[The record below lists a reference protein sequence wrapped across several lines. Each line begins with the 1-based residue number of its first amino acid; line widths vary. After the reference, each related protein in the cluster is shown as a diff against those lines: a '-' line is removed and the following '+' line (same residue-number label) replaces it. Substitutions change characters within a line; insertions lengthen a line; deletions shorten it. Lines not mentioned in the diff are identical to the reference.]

1 MWYLRSKIF
10 LKCYKDTYCCDE
22 VFLQTLVYNSSYKN
36 NLYSYIIDD
45 YHANMRDIDWKRGRP
60 YTWRNTDFDEL
71 MASDYLF
78 ARKFD
83 EQIDDQIVYKIYMR
97 LKSK

>member
-1 MWYLRSKIF
+1 M
-10 LKCYKDTYCCDE
+10 
-22 VFLQTLVYNSSYKN
+22 SSPFKEN
-36 NLYSYIIDD
+36 IENCKRL
-45 YHANMRDIDWKRGRP
+45 IDWNRGAP
-60 YTWRNTDFDEL
+60 YVFR
-71 MASDYLF
+71 SDDKERLLTSNDLF

>member
-1 MWYLRSKIF
+1 
-10 LKCYKDTYCCDE
+10 
-22 VFLQTLVYNSSYKN
+22 
-36 NLYSYIIDD
+36 
-45 YHANMRDIDWKRGRP
+45 MRDIDWKRGRP
-60 YTWRNTDFDEL
+60 YTRRNTDFDEL